1 MPLKIKSTNVRIV
14 AFHLEE
20 KMDSKYT
27 PQENIQ
33 THKVTLKEKEVFAWT
48 EAQLEFLA
56 KKTPMLNMIL
66 AKLMDRGE
74 QAIQKIRT
82 KTEYRQAEARVRQR
96 IRETRP
102 ETWN

>member
-1 MPLKIKSTNVRIV
+1 
-14 AFHLEE
+14 
-20 KMDSKYT
+20 MDSKYT

-33 THKVTLKEKEVFAWT
+33 THNATLKEKEVFAWT

-56 KKTPMLNMIL
+56 KKTPKLSMIL

-102 ETWN
+102 ET